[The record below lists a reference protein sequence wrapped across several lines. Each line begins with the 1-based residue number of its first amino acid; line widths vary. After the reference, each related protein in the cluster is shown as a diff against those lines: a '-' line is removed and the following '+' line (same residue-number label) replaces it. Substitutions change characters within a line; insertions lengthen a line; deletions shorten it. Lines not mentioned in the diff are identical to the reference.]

1 MMRFRNFFKTF
12 WAAARLGWVGIVVT
26 AGVFY
31 IWSGGSEL
39 LRSQFGV
46 LSWKL
51 VLLGTALAIAHLTR
65 RQIFDYLDLSAVL
78 DRTGGQEPHP
88 HAGLIFLGVAVYYV
102 GIVLALCSGL

>member
-46 LSWKL
+46 LAWKL
-51 VLLGTALAIAHLTR
+51 IVVGTAIALAHLTR
-65 RQIFDYLDLSAVL
+65 KQLLPYVDLSEIVKN
-78 DRTGGQEPHP
+78 DDSRS
-88 HAGLIFLGVAVYYV
+88 GLIFLGVSIFYAAVIL
-102 GIVLALCSGL
+102 GLASGL